1 MSTLIQIK
9 RTTSGSLP
17 TANNGSLNLGELAYV
32 YDTSSTSAGAGGNGK
47 KLFIG
52 NPTNP
57 TDIPI
62 KVGGQYYTDMMEH
75 TKGVLTADS
84 AILVDGNKKIDNI
97 KVDNIDID
105 GNTVTTTSGGLNLS
119 ATTNLNL
126 NPSAAV
132 NIKNSYNLPTVD
144 GSAGQVIVTN
154 GSGTTTFADVATN
167 LGIAGDSGTDTI
179 SLLTD
184 TLTYT
189 GSSGIST
196 AVNPETNTVTVSG
209 DIATAS
215 TVGVASFSSDDFT
228 VTAGGAVSLKLTNLE
243 EHIEDIVANSVDGLI
258 VIEADTG
265 LASVYDDNAGSLTIS
280 GVTASTSTKGVASFA
295 TADFAVSAGGEVT
308 VKAAGISN
316 AQLAGSIEN
325 TKLTNSSTTFS
336 GTTGT
341 TNVSLGSALS
351 VVGGTDAGITTEVT
365 AGTLTISGVTAST
378 STKGVASFD
387 SGDFSVTSEGVVSIA
402 TSGVATT
409 NIANDAVTTAK
420 ILDGNVTN
428 AKLAND
434 SVTLGGTALAL
445 GATVTSVSGLTSLT
459 SGNVTISTNVLTTS
473 GTNENLI
480 LNPNGA
486 GTVDVNSHKITNVSD
501 PTALLDAA
509 NKQYVDS
516 VAQGLQVKA
525 SVVAATVSNIAGTY
539 DNVAGTITPSSA
551 ISTID
556 GVTVTD
562 GDRILVKDQT
572 TQTENGVYVVGG
584 SGSLLTRATDST
596 SAADLTAGQFF
607 FIQSGSENGDAGFVQ
622 TNIVST
628 VGSDN
633 IIYTQFSGAGQII
646 DGAAIGKTGNEL
658 FVKVNALDTGGLEIQ
673 SDALQIKALGVTN
686 AMLAGSISN
695 DKLVNDSITVN
706 GTEVLLGGSITLD
719 SDDISQGSTNIYYTD
734 ALARAA
740 LSVTPFTGL
749 SYNNSTGVLAGVIAT
764 STTKGVASFSSD
776 NFTVTNGAVAVATID
791 GGSYGT

>member
-9 RTTSGSLP
+9 RTTTPNLP
-17 TANNGSLNLGELAYV
+17 TANNGNLNLGELAYV
-32 YDTSSTSAGAGGNGK
+32 YDTSSQSAGAGQNGK
-47 KLFIG
+47 RLYIG

-184 TLTYT
+184 TLTYA

-196 AVNPETNTVTVSG
+196 VVDPATNTVTVSG

-325 TKLTNSSTTFS
+325 TKLSNSSTTFS

-351 VVGGTDAGITTEVT
+351 VVGGTGTGISTEVT

-734 ALARAA
+734 ALARAS

-749 SYNNSTGVLAGVIAT
+749 SYNNTTGVLAGVIAT

-776 NFTVTNGAVAVATID
+776 NFTVTNGAVAVTTID
-791 GGSYGT
+791 GGSYA

>member
-132 NIKNSYNLPTVD
+132 NIKNSYNLPLVD

-196 AVNPETNTVTVSG
+196 VVDPATNTVTVSG

-325 TKLTNSSTTFS
+325 AKLSNSSTTFS

-351 VVGGTDAGITTEVT
+351 VVGGTGTGITTEVT

-622 TNIVST
+622 TNIVSN
-628 VGSDN
+628 VGTDN

-658 FVKVNALDTGGLEIQ
+658 FVKVNTLNTGGLEIQ

-749 SYNNSTGVLAGVIAT
+749 SYNNTTGVLAGVIAT

-791 GGSYGT
+791 GGSYA

>member
-132 NIKNSYNLPTVD
+132 NIKNSYNLPLVD

-184 TLTYT
+184 TLTYA

-196 AVNPETNTVTVSG
+196 VVDPATNTVTVSG

-325 TKLTNSSTTFS
+325 AKLSNSSTTFS

-351 VVGGTDAGITTEVT
+351 VVGGTGTGITTEVT

-622 TNIVST
+622 TNIVSN
-628 VGSDN
+628 VGTDN

-791 GGSYGT
+791 GGSYA

>member
-9 RTTSGSLP
+9 RTTTGSLP

-132 NIKNSYNLPTVD
+132 NIKNSYNLPLVD

-184 TLTYT
+184 TLTYA

-196 AVNPETNTVTVSG
+196 VVDPATNTVTVSG
-209 DIATAS
+209 DVATAS
-215 TVGVASFSSDDFT
+215 SVGVASFSSDDFT

-325 TKLTNSSTTFS
+325 AKLSNSSTTFS

-351 VVGGTDAGITTEVT
+351 VVGGTGTGITTEVT

-791 GGSYGT
+791 GGSYA

>member
-32 YDTSSTSAGAGGNGK
+32 YDTSSSSAGAGGNGK

-84 AILVDGNKKIDNI
+84 AILVDGSKKIDNI

-132 NIKNSYNLPTVD
+132 NIKNSYNLPLVD

-154 GSGTTTFADVATN
+154 GTGTTTFADVATN

-184 TLTYT
+184 TLTYA

-196 AVNPETNTVTVSG
+196 VVDPATNTVTVSG

-308 VKAAGISN
+308 VKASGISN

-325 TKLTNSSTTFS
+325 AKLTNSSTTFS

-351 VVGGTDAGITTEVT
+351 VVGGTGTGISTEVT

-434 SVTLGGTALAL
+434 SVTLGGTALTL

-791 GGSYGT
+791 GGSYA

>member
-1 MSTLIQIK
+1 M
-9 RTTSGSLP
+9 
-17 TANNGSLNLGELAYV
+17 
-32 YDTSSTSAGAGGNGK
+32 
-47 KLFIG
+47 
-52 NPTNP
+52 
-57 TDIPI
+57 
-62 KVGGQYYTDMMEH
+62 
-75 TKGVLTADS
+75 
-84 AILVDGNKKIDNI
+84 
-97 KVDNIDID
+97 
-105 GNTVTTTSGGLNLS
+105 
-119 ATTNLNL
+119 
-126 NPSAAV
+126 
-132 NIKNSYNLPTVD
+132 
-144 GSAGQVIVTN
+144 
-154 GSGTTTFADVATN
+154 
-167 LGIAGDSGTDTI
+167 
-179 SLLTD
+179 
-184 TLTYT
+184 
-189 GSSGIST
+189 
-196 AVNPETNTVTVSG
+196 
-209 DIATAS
+209 
-215 TVGVASFSSDDFT
+215 
-228 VTAGGAVSLKLTNLE
+228 
-243 EHIEDIVANSVDGLI
+243 
-258 VIEADTG
+258 
-265 LASVYDDNAGSLTIS
+265 
-280 GVTASTSTKGVASFA
+280 
-295 TADFAVSAGGEVT
+295 
-308 VKAAGISN
+308 
-316 AQLAGSIEN
+316 
-325 TKLTNSSTTFS
+325 
-336 GTTGT
+336 
-341 TNVSLGSALS
+341 
-351 VVGGTDAGITTEVT
+351 
-365 AGTLTISGVTAST
+365 
-378 STKGVASFD
+378 ASFD

-402 TSGVATT
+402 TNGVATT

-525 SVVAATVSNIAGTY
+525 SVVAATDANIAGTY
-539 DNVAGTITPSSA
+539 DNVAGTIAPSSA

-556 GVTVTD
+556 GVTVSD

-572 TQTENGVYVVGG
+572 IQTENGVYVVGG

-764 STTKGVASFSSD
+764 STTKGVSSFSSD
-776 NFTVTNGAVAVATID
+776 NFTVTNGAVAVTTID
-791 GGSYGT
+791 GGSYA

>member
-1 MSTLIQIK
+1 
-9 RTTSGSLP
+9 
-17 TANNGSLNLGELAYV
+17 
-32 YDTSSTSAGAGGNGK
+32 
-47 KLFIG
+47 
-52 NPTNP
+52 
-57 TDIPI
+57 
-62 KVGGQYYTDMMEH
+62 MEH

-105 GNTVTTTSGGLNLS
+105 GNTVTTTSGALNLT

-132 NIKNSYNLPTVD
+132 KIKNSYDLPLVD

-184 TLTYT
+184 TLTYA

-196 AVNPETNTVTVSG
+196 VVDPLTNTVTVSG

-325 TKLTNSSTTFS
+325 AKLTNSSTTFS

-351 VVGGTDAGITTEVT
+351 VVGGTGTGISTEVT

-622 TNIVST
+622 TNIVSN
-628 VGSDN
+628 VGTDN

-791 GGSYGT
+791 GGSYA

>member
-184 TLTYT
+184 TLTYA

-196 AVNPETNTVTVSG
+196 VVDPATNTVTVSG

-791 GGSYGT
+791 GGSYA

>member
-9 RTTSGSLP
+9 RTTTGSLP

-184 TLTYT
+184 TLTYA

-196 AVNPETNTVTVSG
+196 AVEPTTNTVTVSG

-325 TKLTNSSTTFS
+325 AKLSNSSTTFS

-351 VVGGTDAGITTEVT
+351 VVGGTGTGITTEVT

-622 TNIVST
+622 TNIVSN
-628 VGSDN
+628 VGTDN

-791 GGSYGT
+791 GGSYA